1 MKVLYK
7 LIPYE
12 LQGKEITKISNES
25 TTTVFCTHKKLTID
39 GKKKPSQRYLKRYNN
54 NCNHRCTQ
62 KICIVVVHIAVL
74 CTK

>member
-25 TTTVFCTHKKLTID
+25 TTTVFCTHKKPTID
-39 GKKKPSQRYLKRYNN
+39 GKKKPSQRYLKGI
-54 NCNHRCTQ
+54 T
-62 KICIVVVHIAVL
+62 ITVTIDVL
-74 CTK
+74 KKYAS